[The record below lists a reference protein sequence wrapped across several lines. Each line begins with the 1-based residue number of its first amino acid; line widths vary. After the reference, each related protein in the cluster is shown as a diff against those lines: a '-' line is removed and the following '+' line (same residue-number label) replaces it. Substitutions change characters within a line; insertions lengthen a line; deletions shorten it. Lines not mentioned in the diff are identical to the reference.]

1 MGTGPG
7 TRQTKPVPR
16 GYLYGDSTPAPLQG
30 DFIAFLRDAFDFAVA
45 VLGCDARITGA
56 LQRVARVSDATD
68 REIERAE
75 SFAAEVSRFIERA
88 QVGDA
93 DSLAGRC
100 AARLRQ
106 GIKDLVRSEA
116 ETAQTAVLAER
127 SRAAQVSTAEQ
138 EGVSRAL
145 GTLLLRHQLP
155 DSIAVIRVHLEAAMR
170 YDAQL
175 HGRTTYGLEW
185 VVSLDI
191 PQSHPLAHVLRVDRL
206 IERLEVDAP
215 EEAGWLR
222 KETKIRPQRL
232 DRLHVVELTV
242 DPTETSVKLRAT
254 PEGYGV
260 GFDLLFER
268 DSPHVQLTRTPE
280 NGVPA
285 DAPYEVT
292 GDDAARLR
300 EFETAIVA
308 MTVELVEHKKELL
321 VASLDDVPIRQI
333 ESPRVLVDR
342 LIANI
347 APTVQEIARRSLAPG
362 ELVIK
367 RLLTNNHRE
376 ELFVS
381 KAELR
386 QKLSSLPSSLHGAFD
401 ALRLWESGGPEPDEA
416 TPAAPDALGLTSP
429 PAPVATTT
437 PPGASSAVPAGATLP
452 APPPSSPSVMPP
464 PSASRLSPLP
474 PPPDGT
480 RLRSERP
487 PGAGQRAPRPDALTS
502 TQPYPLPVPP
512 EQASPAPSP
521 SPAQAEAAPAAQA
534 PVPPKGPSEPAP
546 ESLPLPLHR
555 SGPPRP

>member
-1 MGTGPG
+1 MGTGPA
-7 TRQTKPVPR
+7 TRQSKPVLR

-45 VLGCDARITGA
+45 ILGCDARITAA
-56 LQRVARVSDATD
+56 LQRVARVSESTD

-75 SFAAEVSRFIERA
+75 SFAAEVARFVERA

-106 GIKDLVRSEA
+106 GIKDLVRAEA

-127 SRAAQVSTAEQ
+127 SRAAQVSVAEQ
-138 EGVSRAL
+138 EGVGRAL

-155 DSIAVIRVHLEAAMR
+155 DSIAVVRVHLEAAMR

-185 VVSLDI
+185 VCSLDI

-206 IERLEVDAP
+206 VERLEVDAP

-232 DRLHVVELTV
+232 DRLHVVELTM
-242 DPTETSVKLRAT
+242 DPTETAVKLRAT

-268 DSPHVQLTRTPE
+268 DSPNVQLTRTPE

-285 DAPYEVT
+285 DAAYEVT
-292 GDDAARLR
+292 GEDAVKLR

-308 MTVELVEHKKELL
+308 MAVDLVEHKKDLL

-342 LIANI
+342 LITNI
-347 APTVQEIARRSLAPG
+347 APTVQEIAKRSLAPG

-367 RLLTNNHRE
+367 RLLNDNHRE

-386 QKLSSLPSSLHGAFD
+386 QKLSPLPPALHAAFD
-401 ALRLWESGGPEPDEA
+401 ALRLWESGGAEPDA
-416 TPAAPDALGLTSP
+416 AAPAPPDALGLTSP

-437 PPGASSAVPAGATLP
+437 PPSPPGATLP

-464 PSASRLSPLP
+464 GRLSPLP
-474 PPPDGT
+474 PPPDGV
-480 RLRSERP
+480 RARSERP
-487 PGAGQRAPRPDALTS
+487 PGAGLRAPRPDALTS

-512 EQASPAPSP
+512 EVASQSP
-521 SPAQAEAAPAAQA
+521 SPAQAESASAPQA
-534 PVPPKGPSEPAP
+534 PTPAPKTASEPAP
-546 ESLPLPLHR
+546 ESMPLPLHR